1 MNHSHLSG
9 VLRAAAGRRGYTVYT
24 GSDDRMPQTVAAYPA
39 AWLSPM
45 KLLSSDGRS
54 HGTAV
59 YEASVRLMRHGHR
72 LIPDAEQAER
82 CRMEEQLIDLFTELS
97 GDERVIA
104 VERLTVRPD
113 ALSRPD
119 GCVAMTAVARI
130 VTHF

>member
-1 MNHSHLSG
+1 
-9 VLRAAAGRRGYTVYT
+9 
-24 GSDDRMPQTVAAYPA
+24 
-39 AWLSPM
+39 
-45 KLLSSDGRS
+45 
-54 HGTAV
+54 
-59 YEASVRLMRHGHR
+59 MRHGHR
-72 LIPDAEQAER
+72 LTPDAEQAAR

-113 ALSRPD
+113 TLSRPD

>member
-72 LIPDAEQAER
+72 LTPDAEQAER
-82 CRMEEQLIDLFTELS
+82 CRMEE
-97 GDERVIA
+97 
-104 VERLTVRPD
+104 
-113 ALSRPD
+113 
-119 GCVAMTAVARI
+119 
-130 VTHF
+130 H